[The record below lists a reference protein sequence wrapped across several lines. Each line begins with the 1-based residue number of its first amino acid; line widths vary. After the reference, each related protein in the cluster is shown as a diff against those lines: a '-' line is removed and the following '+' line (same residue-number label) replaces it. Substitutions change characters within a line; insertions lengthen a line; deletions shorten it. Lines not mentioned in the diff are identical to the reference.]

1 MPRPEKKRREII
13 IWIGALVILVL
24 LPLIMN
30 TYITMLVTEILI
42 MGMFALS
49 FNLLFGYGGL
59 LSFGHAAFFG
69 VGGYVTAFLLINAF
83 PSVPAALIMGGLAA
97 MLAALVVG
105 YFSVRLDEIYFAILT
120 LGFGMMFY
128 ALVHQWRSV
137 TGGSDGLTGIV
148 LPSLG
153 IAPFSVEISSPRAFY
168 YVAAFFFLVTVFIL
182 LKIVRSSFG
191 LILLSIRENKERTTF
206 TGINIRAYRL
216 AAFVIAGLFAGLAGG
231 LFALFDRM
239 ASPSM
244 MHWTASAEP
253 VLMTI
258 LGGAHV
264 FLGPVAGAVLFFFI
278 EHFITKFTDVWMI
291 FLGAILIP
299 LVIFFPE
306 GVLGTLLPG
315 KRRSRKI
322 KNGEG
327 ADDTHS

>member
-1 MPRPEKKRREII
+1 MSNPENRKR
-13 IWIGALVILVL
+13 GALLWAGGFAVL
-24 LPLIMN
+24 AFLPLIMN

-69 VGGYVTAFLLINAF
+69 VGGYVTAFLLIHAF
-83 PSVPAALIMGGLAA
+83 PSVPAALLTGGCAA

-148 LPSLG
+148 LPPLG
-153 IAPFSVEISSPRAFY
+153 VGSFSIEISSPRAFY
-168 YVAAFFFLVTVFIL
+168 YIVAFFFLVTAFVL

-206 TGINIRAYRL
+206 TGINIKSYRL

-258 LGGAHV
+258 LGGAHI
-264 FLGPVAGAVLFFFI
+264 FLGPVVGAVLFFFI

-315 KRRSRKI
+315 KKRGGKA

-327 ADDTHS
+327 PDDAHS